1 MILAFHYVHVG
12 TIIMTIMT
20 MIMIM
25 VHHLLFV
32 ILIVM
37 AVKVDCLIAI
47 YRIVLRL
54 KSTTVFMLSMLNA
67 VRKYCLANTLE

>member
-1 MILAFHYVHVG
+1 MILAFYYVMHVG
-12 TIIMTIMT
+12 TIIMTIIMT
-20 MIMIM
+20 MMMIY
-25 VHHLLFV
+25 LLFV